1 MTVFKTFWKVVNKYK
16 GTFIMYTIMLIV
28 FGSMNTLSNKDN
40 NVYVDSKPDIL
51 IVNNDEEIGITRN
64 LINYLKEN
72 SNIVNIKDTEEAR
85 NDALFYRDV
94 SYIIYIPK
102 NYRSDVLKGNNPEID
117 IKTNNIYDSSFTE
130 IMLTR
135 YINIQNV
142 YAKYIDNEEELINVI
157 NSNLVNH
164 TNTIMT
170 SKIDTNNL
178 TRLSRFFNFASYS
191 IMAVVIFIICL
202 TLTSF
207 KEDNIRKRITISSMP
222 YTKHNR
228 QILLASL
235 IYSLIVW
242 IIYVILGIIIFNKE
256 MFTIRGLI
264 FSINTL
270 IFCFCA
276 LTLALLISSSVNNK
290 NAITGIVNVVALG
303 QAFLCGAF
311 IPTEFMPS
319 SVLKMAHILPAY
331 WYNNTNDLLSSI
343 TEINISSLKPIL
355 INSGVLILF
364 SLVFIVIN
372 NLVTKKKQ
380 VF

>member
-40 NVYVDSKPDIL
+40 NVYVDSKTDIL
-51 IVNNDEEIGITRN
+51 IVNNDEEIGITGN

-117 IKTNNIYDSSFTE
+117 IKTNNTYDSSFTE

-142 YAKYIDNEEELINVI
+142 YAKYIDNEEELINAI

>member
-51 IVNNDEEIGITRN
+51 IVNNDEEIGITGN

-117 IKTNNIYDSSFTE
+117 IKTNNTYDSSFTE

-276 LTLALLISSSVNNK
+276 LTLALLISSSVNSK

-343 TEINISSLKPIL
+343 NEINISSLKPIL

>member
-117 IKTNNIYDSSFTE
+117 IKTNNTYDSSFTE

-331 WYNNTNDLLSSI
+331 WYNNTNDLLSII

>member
-117 IKTNNIYDSSFTE
+117 IKTNNTYDSSFTE

-343 TEINISSLKPIL
+343 NEINISSLKPIL

>member
-51 IVNNDEEIGITRN
+51 IVNNDEKIGITGN

-117 IKTNNIYDSSFTE
+117 IKTNNTYDSSFTE

-142 YAKYIDNEEELINVI
+142 YAKYIDNEEELINAI

>member
-51 IVNNDEEIGITRN
+51 IVNNDEKIGITRN

-117 IKTNNIYDSSFTE
+117 IKTNNTYDSSFTE

>member
-51 IVNNDEEIGITRN
+51 IVNNDEEIGITGN

-117 IKTNNIYDSSFTE
+117 IKTNNTYDSSFTE

-142 YAKYIDNEEELINVI
+142 YAKYIDNEEELINAI

-343 TEINISSLKPIL
+343 NEINISSLKPIL

>member
-117 IKTNNIYDSSFTE
+117 IKTNNTYDSSFTE

-276 LTLALLISSSVNNK
+276 LTIALLISSSVNNK

-331 WYNNTNDLLSSI
+331 WYNNTNDLLSII

>member
-117 IKTNNIYDSSFTE
+117 IKTNNTYDSSFTE

-290 NAITGIVNVVALG
+290 NALTGIVNVVALG

>member
-51 IVNNDEEIGITRN
+51 IVNNDEEIGITGN

-85 NDALFYRDV
+85 NNALFYRDV

-117 IKTNNIYDSSFTE
+117 IKTNNTYDSSFTE

-142 YAKYIDNEEELINVI
+142 YAKYIDNEEELINAI

-276 LTLALLISSSVNNK
+276 LTIALLISSSVNNK

-331 WYNNTNDLLSSI
+331 WYNNTNDLLSII

>member
-102 NYRSDVLKGNNPEID
+102 NYRSDILKGNNPEID
-117 IKTNNIYDSSFTE
+117 IKTNNTYDSSFTE

-207 KEDNIRKRITISSMP
+207 KENNIRKRITISSMP

>member
-102 NYRSDVLKGNNPEID
+102 NYRSDVLKENNPEID
-117 IKTNNIYDSSFTE
+117 IKTNNTYDSSFTE

>member
-51 IVNNDEEIGITRN
+51 IVNNDEEIGITGN

-117 IKTNNIYDSSFTE
+117 IKTNNTYDSSFTE

-276 LTLALLISSSVNNK
+276 LTIALLISSSVNNK

>member
-51 IVNNDEEIGITRN
+51 IVNNDEEIGITGN

-117 IKTNNIYDSSFTE
+117 IKTNNTYDSSFTE

-142 YAKYIDNEEELINVI
+142 YAKYIDNEEELINAI

-276 LTLALLISSSVNNK
+276 LTLALLISSSVNSK

>member
-64 LINYLKEN
+64 LINYLEEN

-94 SYIIYIPK
+94 NYIIYIPE

-117 IKTNNIYDSSFTE
+117 IKTNNTYDSSFTE

-135 YINIQNV
+135 YINTQNV
-142 YAKYIDNEEELINVI
+142 YAKYIDNEEELISAI

-170 SKIDTNNL
+170 SKINTNNL

-242 IIYVILGIIIFNKE
+242 IIYIILGIIIFNKE

-264 FSINTL
+264 FGINTL

-303 QAFLCGAF
+303 QAFLCGGF

-319 SVLKMAHILPAY
+319 SVLKIAHILPAY

-343 TEINISSLKPIL
+343 NEINISSLKPIL
-355 INSGVLILF
+355 INGGVLILF
-364 SLVFIVIN
+364 SLIFIVIN

>member
-1 MTVFKTFWKVVNKYK
+1 
-16 GTFIMYTIMLIV
+16 
-28 FGSMNTLSNKDN
+28 MNTLSNKDN

-117 IKTNNIYDSSFTE
+117 IKTNNTYDSSFTE

>member
-51 IVNNDEEIGITRN
+51 IVNNDEKIGITRN

-117 IKTNNIYDSSFTE
+117 IKTNNTYDSSFTE

-142 YAKYIDNEEELINVI
+142 YAKYIDNEEELINAI

>member
-117 IKTNNIYDSSFTE
+117 IKTNNTYDSSFTE

-142 YAKYIDNEEELINVI
+142 YAKYIDNEEELINAI

>member
-117 IKTNNIYDSSFTE
+117 IKTNNTYDSSFTE

-311 IPTEFMPS
+311 IPTEFMPG

-331 WYNNTNDLLSSI
+331 WYNNTNDLLSII

>member
-117 IKTNNIYDSSFTE
+117 IKTNNTYDSSFTE

-142 YAKYIDNEEELINVI
+142 YAKYIDNEEELINAI

-276 LTLALLISSSVNNK
+276 LTIALLISSSVNNK

>member
-117 IKTNNIYDSSFTE
+117 IKTNNTYDSSFTE

-276 LTLALLISSSVNNK
+276 LTIALLISSSVNNK

>member
-51 IVNNDEEIGITRN
+51 IVNNDEEIGITGN

-117 IKTNNIYDSSFTE
+117 IKTNNTYDSSFTE

-142 YAKYIDNEEELINVI
+142 YAKYIDNEEELINAI

>member
-117 IKTNNIYDSSFTE
+117 IKTNNTYDSSFTE